1 MKQENAT
8 TGFDMKQFFGFI
20 WPYLRPYPLNILM
33 IIVTFFLV
41 SVLTALQPLVVAPIL
56 DVVIGNDQIYGIDPE
71 SASLTFQNLDLN
83 NLSAY
88 VMVKL
93 GLFDLSPWD
102 IVLALSGAY
111 LFVSVI
117 LHLISYFNMYIS
129 IRLRVVTRVDLQEDL
144 YAHMTD
150 LSLDFYNRQ
159 RTGDL
164 MTRLENDTRN
174 ALGGMETLVRDLI
187 VAPIMILIYGYLMIK
202 TDLRLTGI
210 IVGAAML
217 QYILTRIL
225 RNPLKNRALAQKRI
239 VADVTSYL
247 QEMFGGMRILKTFVA
262 EAYERNR
269 LADLLKKARKAN
281 IRFGLIK
288 YIDQPITGI
297 LNSIT
302 NLAILYLVARELFQG
317 NLTTTGFFLYLYV
330 GRAILG
336 PVNQM
341 GYMINSIQNMLVSGN
356 RVQEIFDDKPTIVSG
371 KKKFD
376 QFEKNVVFDS
386 VSFKYLDDAVLQ
398 TVSFEIKKGEMVA
411 LVGPSGAGKT
421 TITDLLLRFY
431 DPEEGA
437 ILLDGTDIR
446 EVDLSQF
453 RSLYGAVAQ
462 ESFLFNATVA
472 ENIAYAR
479 PDITREEII
488 AASKVANAH
497 EFINQMPDG
506 YDTFVGD
513 RGVLLSGGQRQRIAI
528 ARAVVR
534 DPQILIL
541 DEATSSLDS
550 VSERLVQEAIDRV
563 IQNSTAIVIAHRLS
577 TVRNADK
584 IVVMEAGA
592 IVDVGKHDELYKRCA
607 LYKEL
612 SDLQFGTAS

>member
-1 MKQENAT
+1 MKQEDAKT
-8 TGFDMKQFFGFI
+8 DFDMKEFFGFI
-20 WPYLRPYPLNILM
+20 WPYLRPYPLNIVL
-33 IIVTFFLV
+33 IIITFFLV
-41 SVLTALQPLVVAPIL
+41 SILTALQPLVVAPIL

-71 SASLTFQNLDLN
+71 SVSFTLKNLDLN

-102 IVLALSGAY
+102 IVLSLSGAY
-111 LFVSVI
+111 LLVSVI
-117 LHLISYFNMYIS
+117 LYLVSYLNMYIS
-129 IRLRVVTRVDLQEDL
+129 IRLRVLTRVDMQEDL
-144 YAHMTD
+144 YAHMTN

-159 RTGDL
+159 RTGEL
-164 MTRLENDTRN
+164 MIRMENDTRN
-174 ALGGMETLVRDLI
+174 SMGGLETLVRDLI
-187 VAPIMILIYGYLMIK
+187 VSPIMIIIYGYLMIK
-202 TDLRLTGI
+202 TDFRLTGI
-210 IVGAAML
+210 IFGAAVL
-217 QYILTRIL
+217 QYGLTRVL
-225 RNPLKNRALAQKRI
+225 RNPLRNMGLTQQKI
-239 VADVTSYL
+239 VSDVASYL
-247 QEMFGGMRILKTFVA
+247 QEMFGGMRVLKTFAA
-262 EAYERNR
+262 ELYERDR
-269 LADLLKKARKAN
+269 FSGLLKKARIAN

-288 YIDQPITGI
+288 YVDQPITGI

-302 NLAILYLVARELFQG
+302 NLAILYLVASELFKG
-317 NLTTTGFFLYLYV
+317 NMTTTGFFLYLYV
-330 GRAILG
+330 GRSILD

-341 GYMINSIQNMLVSGN
+341 GFMINSIQKMLVSGN
-356 RVQEIFDDKPTIVSG
+356 RVQEIFDDKPTVISG
-371 KKKFD
+371 
-376 QFEKNVVFDS
+376 EKNIEQFNNGIVFDN
-386 VSFKYLDDAVLQ
+386 VSFQYLDDVVLQ
-398 TVSFEIKKGEMVA
+398 AISFEIKKGEMVA

-431 DPEEGA
+431 DPQQGS

-528 ARAVVR
+528 ARAIVR

-550 VSERLVQEAIDRV
+550 ISERLVQEAIDRV
-563 IQNSTAIVIAHRLS
+563 IQDSTAIVIAHRLS

-592 IVDVGKHDELYKRCA
+592 VVDVGKHDELYKRCA

-612 SDLQFGTAS
+612 SDLQFGTTD